1 MLKRQMR
8 HLVTNHPK
16 ARVIAIENREEEVAV
31 EVEDT
36 HLGHLHTFLAQ

>member
-1 MLKRQMR
+1 MR

-16 ARVIAIENREEEVAV
+16 ARVIAIENREEVAV
-31 EVEDT
+31 EVKDT